1 MFIIDC
7 LLSQSSVDVLSES
20 LNELKELQILNLK
33 SIYKYIINN

>member
-7 LLSQSSVDVLSES
+7 LLSQSSVDVLSKS